1 MPLNRLCRIKGYTRQ
16 NHHLTGGTMDK
27 RAFAERTALI
37 CEALAVFGV
46 CFAIGLLIAFLTIL

>member
-1 MPLNRLCRIKGYTRQ
+1 
-16 NHHLTGGTMDK
+16 MDK